1 MMLWTWISW
10 FSVNLL
16 WNSVY
21 CEKHYTNKIDLTWFI
36 IVRQSCRLGQH
47 RPIAKTHAD
56 GIVTVSDT
64 GSKALMDQ
72 TLTDWLPKTINSSS
86 EAFNKLKLYA
96 QVCCHDLGMCTNKLW
111 CCVDKVNATVLY
123 YFLSLQRPF
132 WHPSLWT
139 ARCFP
144 SKTQPALHKLPA
156 LTAPLQPLRT
166 PPQPPTAPPTL
177 TPLPPPHPPL
187 LPLPPALRA

>member
-21 CEKHYTNKIDLTWFI
+21 CEKHYTNKIYLTWFI

-111 CCVDKVNATVLY
+111 CCVDKVMQQSYTISYLFSVHSGIPVFGQLAAFPAKPNQLY
-123 YFLSLQRPF
+123 TNFQLWQPRYSHSEHHPNHQQHLQ
-132 WHPSLWT
+132 H
-139 ARCFP
+139 
-144 SKTQPALHKLPA
+144 
-156 LTAPLQPLRT
+156 
-166 PPQPPTAPPTL
+166 
-177 TPLPPPHPPL
+177 
-187 LPLPPALRA
+187 